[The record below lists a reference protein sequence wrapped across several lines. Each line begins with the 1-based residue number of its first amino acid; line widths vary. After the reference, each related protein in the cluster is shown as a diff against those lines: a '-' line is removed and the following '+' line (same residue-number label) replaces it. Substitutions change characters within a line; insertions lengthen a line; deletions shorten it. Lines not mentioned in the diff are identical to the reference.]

1 MGTLPSDPACV
12 ALAPDSNAAD
22 ACDILVLSSS
32 GGSFS
37 VAQLF

>member
-22 ACDILVLSSS
+22 ILVLSSS
-32 GGSFS
+32 G
-37 VAQLF
+37 